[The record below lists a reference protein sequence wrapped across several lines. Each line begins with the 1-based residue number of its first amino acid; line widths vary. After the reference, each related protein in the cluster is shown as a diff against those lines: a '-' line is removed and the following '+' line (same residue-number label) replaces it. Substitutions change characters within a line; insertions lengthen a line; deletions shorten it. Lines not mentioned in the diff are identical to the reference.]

1 MQVRISSLIESLKP
15 QIRFA
20 VLAGLILLLF
30 WGTIKLSSVY
40 LETKPG
46 SLVRL
51 DELNTSFPIAENI
64 EAAGDKVQLVKAS
77 ITGAVGKPGVYE
89 LADGSV
95 NQDLINLA
103 GGFTRNA
110 DLIFVSKEINLAA
123 TVKNNS
129 QLYIPQINEQTL
141 LKSTSQS
148 TSPTS
153 PATSSKININSAPKS
168 KLEELPGIG
177 SATADKII
185 AGRPY
190 ATIEDL
196 DKVSGIGESTLEKLK
211 DLIEV

>member
-103 GGFTRNA
+103 SGFTRNA

-129 QLYIPQINEQTL
+129 QLYVPQINEQTL

-148 TSPTS
+148 TSPAS

-177 SATADKII
+177 SATAEKII